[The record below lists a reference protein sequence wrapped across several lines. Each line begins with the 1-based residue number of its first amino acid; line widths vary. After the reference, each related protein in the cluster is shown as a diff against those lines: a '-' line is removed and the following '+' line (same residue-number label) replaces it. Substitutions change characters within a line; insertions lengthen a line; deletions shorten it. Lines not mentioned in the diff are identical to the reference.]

1 MFRFILFTLFLNLHF
16 FCISQNHEIIKTSH
30 DFIPKSSLKLSN
42 GNIIVTGFATNIS
55 NHYKNYNHIGFLID
69 SNGHYLNSNPLPY
82 ASLNLFENKN
92 ALYNMYTTETICV
105 DCGMYIG
112 DVFQSEYDLSLVQQI
127 SGFNNSFVGYSFHSN
142 NLNGFAHTSFS
153 NIIYQDTSIFLVNL
167 STNNVTNYIFNE
179 NEISESFR
187 FDDNK
192 VIYKTLNQEVYIG
205 DTLTNFTDTLDIG
218 SGIIPIKIS
227 NHYIVNYGNQF
238 LLKDFNGNTIANF
251 SSVNV
256 KDIQFFNNQFIVLR
270 ALNGNSYEIEIR
282 DANFTLLQSIPI
294 TSPNNIH
301 YSYIVP
307 YTNHSVLVAKEN
319 TLFSNNLY
327 TEKVI
332 YNNYNPV
339 IPVIDIAIDEI
350 ILLDIHLVKDS
361 LQSGPTEYSYI
372 DSEVL
377 TIAAIITNNSNSQV
391 LISAYVNAEVN
402 YSHGLDFN
410 CPAYSSNFRYITE
423 GLAPGN
429 SDTVYFN
436 PIKLRYSGYNQQRDF
451 CVWLDSPNYSTE
463 SNFTNNYL
471 CSNYIFSSID
481 KLNNESFSI
490 FPNPSSDI
498 INVSINKNSINCT
511 YKIMS
516 LDGKII
522 SQDIL
527 IGNEINISNLPS
539 GIYLVHLFDQKESL
553 GIQKIVKL

>member
-1 MFRFILFTLFLNLHF
+1 MTKFLILFSVLIFHASY
-16 FCISQNHEIIKTSH
+16 ISQINEVMKISH
-30 DFIPKSSLKLSN
+30 DFVIKSSLKLSN
-42 GNIIVTGFATNIS
+42 GNIVVTGLSTNIS

-69 SNGHYLNSNPLPY
+69 SNGHYLNSKPLPY
-82 ASLNLFENKN
+82 ASLNLFENEN
-92 ALYNMYTTETICV
+92 SLYNMYTTETICV
-105 DCGMYIG
+105 DCGMFIG
-112 DVFQSEYDLSLVQQI
+112 DVFQSEYDLSLMPQL
-127 SGFNNSFVGYSFHSN
+127 SGFNNSFAGYSLLSN
-142 NLNGFAHTSFS
+142 NLNGFGHTSFS
-153 NIIYQDTSIFLVNL
+153 NIIYQDTSIFLVDL
-167 STNNVTNYIFNE
+167 ATNNVTNYLFNE

-218 SGIIPIKIS
+218 SGIIPIKIP
-227 NHYIVNYGNQF
+227 NHYILNYGNQF
-238 LLKDFNGNTIANF
+238 LLNDFNGNTIANF

-270 ALNGNSYEIEIR
+270 ALTSNSYEIEIR

-301 YSYIVP
+301 YSFIVP
-307 YTNHSVLVAKEN
+307 YTNHCVLVAKEN

-339 IPVIDIAIDEI
+339 IPDIDIAIDEI

-377 TIAAIITNNSNSQV
+377 TIAAIITNNSNAQV

-490 FPNPSSDI
+490 FPNPSTDI
-498 INVSINKNSINCT
+498 INVSINKNSMNCS
-511 YKIMS
+511 YEIMS
-516 LDGKII
+516 LDGKVV
-522 SQDIL
+522 SKDIL
-527 IGNEINISNLPS
+527 TGNQINISNLPD
-539 GIYLVHLFDQKESL
+539 GIYIIQLFDKGASI
-553 GIQKIVKL
+553 GVKKIVKK